1 MDFQRISA
9 LQKQG
14 YKKNHR
20 CCAFRRIL
28 SNGFWLPNIDNITK
42 LSYNIYKKLRQ
53 GTKIPT
59 IFCMIRRSPRLR
71 KQEVLPM
78 ISTGIVRHIDALGRV
93 VLPKELRRTFGI
105 SAETPLEIL
114 TEGDAILLRKYRP
127 ADACALCGEV
137 VPGSVQ
143 LHGKFVCP
151 ACRQAL
157 TQK

>member
-1 MDFQRISA
+1 
-9 LQKQG
+9 
-14 YKKNHR
+14 
-20 CCAFRRIL
+20 
-28 SNGFWLPNIDNITK
+28 
-42 LSYNIYKKLRQ
+42 
-53 GTKIPT
+53 
-59 IFCMIRRSPRLR
+59 
-71 KQEVLPM
+71 M

-137 VPGSVQ
+137 GRGWGQP
-143 LHGKFVCP
+143 HGRFVCP
-151 ACRQAL
+151 ASRQAL